1 MIIRQLVYVSKAT
14 PFLTEVGK
22 VIDLFREN
30 LTVNTLKEQKVQKQ
44 VSPLQE
50 ENQTGQ
56 CKDLDAFTYVV
67 QLLTGELLGH
77 ETYLDCHSEIQP
89 IVRHDIPEINDITPL
104 SCNQQQLSNAQ
115 DQTGEKSILWNH
127 GKMVPAKYSAEISNK
142 IQQLRKEI
150 LSNGTPRGWQQCGF
164 HTCSN

>member
-1 MIIRQLVYVSKAT
+1 L
-14 PFLTEVGK
+14 GK
-22 VIDLFREN
+22 VIDLFKEN
-30 LTVNTLKEQKVQKQ
+30 LMINTMKEQKLQEQ
-44 VSPLQE
+44 VHSLQE

-77 ETYLDCHSEIQP
+77 EDYLDCHSEIQH
-89 IVRHDIPEINDITPL
+89 IVRHDIPEIKSVTPL
-104 SCNQQQLSNAQ
+104 SCNHQHLSNAQ
-115 DQTGEKSILWNH
+115 DQTGEKSFLWNY
-127 GKMVPAKYSAEISNK
+127 GKMVPATYSAEISNN

-150 LSNGTPRGWQQCGF
+150 LSNGTARGWQQCGF